1 MTIDC
6 IRAIYGPL
14 NNSICLFNVF
24 IKNVGPINACMITL
38 TMTLTKFVFVFIYK
52 SIPVME
58 DDFLSTFIYMNI
70 NMISILATL
79 SRMYLPG
86 RPIFNQ
92 VNTQHLKNCVLNVL
106 LNRKFLEAGDLNY
119 QVLIN
124 SLFSRLSVQGII
136 TKDGLKKKNQ

>member
-6 IRAIYGPL
+6 IRALYGPL
-14 NNSICLFNVF
+14 NKFICLFNVF

-58 DDFLSTFIYMNI
+58 DDFLSTFIYI
-70 NMISILATL
+70 NMISILASL

-86 RPIFNQ
+86 RPIFNE
-92 VNTQHLKNCVLNVL
+92 VNTQLAVLTL
-106 LNRKFLEAGDLNY
+106 CEQLN
-119 QVLIN
+119 I
-124 SLFSRLSVQGII
+124 
-136 TKDGLKKKNQ
+136 LKKMFFLRFKLS